1 MAEANIILKA
11 ETEKL
16 NGLLEPIINLK
27 KQSATFRNKL
37 IAYNRPFQNIIIG
50 TLF

>member
-1 MAEANIILKA
+1 MDEANILLKA

-16 NGLLEPIINLK
+16 NALLEPITNEK

-37 IAYNRPFQNIIIG
+37 IAYNRP
-50 TLF
+50 L

>member
-1 MAEANIILKA
+1 MAEANILLKA

-16 NGLLEPIINLK
+16 DKLLEPINNPK

-37 IAYNRPFQNIIIG
+37 IAYNRPLQNIIIG